1 MLRNTFSFLFILSF
15 FAGLLGC
22 STDLEVNAPNQEK
35 KVIYCILNPR
45 QPFQV
50 ARISKGFLNEGK
62 SALDIA
68 KNDRDSI
75 LYDTNDI
82 LVELIQFY
90 PKIATPEKKWT
101 LSPYTENNK
110 EDGVF
115 YSPDQLLYKT
125 ANITLDT
132 QNLPEVRYKLRVT
145 NKITNKISEGITE
158 LVSRKFGLYDP
169 QFDDLSASN
178 PRPVSFSSKRA
189 TNVKFNR
196 PENVSLTEGVF
207 KWTIEVTKSN
217 NEKSI
222 EVWEMTSP
230 GKMGDGENSVQIAGQ
245 VSPGEFWR
253 FLRQEVSERGNAD
266 VIQRKFIGGQ
276 LKLTGASSEYKKY
289 LDVNSNYNPISQ
301 STPTYTNVSNGLG
314 VVCSINELIYNVAV
328 DRVTQDSIIARVP
341 EFKLGK

>member
-1 MLRNTFSFLFILSF
+1 MLRNTFSFLLTLSF

-35 KVIYCILNPR
+35 TVIYSILNPR

-75 LYDTNDI
+75 LYDTNEI

-90 PKIATPEKKWT
+90 PNIAKAEKKWLMT
-101 LSPYTENNK
+101 PYFENNK
-110 EDGVF
+110 EEGIF

-125 ANITLDT
+125 PNIKLDT
-132 QNLPEVRYKLRVT
+132 QNLSDVRYKLRVT
-145 NKITNKISEGITE
+145 RKITNHVSEGITE
-158 LVSRKFGLYDP
+158 LAGNNFDLYDP
-169 QFDDLSASN
+169 ILEGSISS
-178 PRPVSFSSKRA
+178 PRAIAFSSKRG
-189 TNVKFNR
+189 TSIKFKR
-196 PENVSLTEGVF
+196 PVNVSLSECIF
-207 KWTIEVTKSN
+207 IWTIEVTRLN
-217 NEKSI
+217 NEKFT

-230 GKMGDGENSVQIAGQ
+230 GKLGDGENTEQIFGQ
-245 VSPGEFWR
+245 VGVGEFFR
-253 FLRQEVSERGNAD
+253 FLKQEALERGNAD
-266 VIQRKFIGGQ
+266 VLQRRFISGQ

-289 LDVNSNYNPISQ
+289 KDVNSNYNPITQ
-301 STPTYTNVSNGLG
+301 STPTYTNVSKGLG
-314 VVCSINELIYNVAV
+314 VVCSINQRFYSVFLDASTMKEIK
-328 DRVTQDSIIARVP
+328 DFVP